1 MYVHIGHYR
10 GSPEESKGEEPSP
23 VLMLR
28 NLKEE
33 VRKED
38 VSGDTLIFYNIRHFT
53 CNLPLICRYL
63 ELLEW
68 TCLL

>member
-1 MYVHIGHYR
+1 MQIYNYR
-10 GSPEESKGEEPSP
+10 DSLDERDKGEEPSP

-38 VSGDTLIFYNIRHFT
+38 VSGEVL
-53 CNLPLICRYL
+53 
-63 ELLEW
+63 
-68 TCLL
+68 

>member
-1 MYVHIGHYR
+1 MTVHVPMHVCTVAIPCR
-10 GSPEESKGEEPSP
+10 GSPEESKGDEASP

-38 VSGDTLIFYNIRHFT
+38 VSGGT
-53 CNLPLICRYL
+53 P
-63 ELLEW
+63 
-68 TCLL
+68 

>member
-1 MYVHIGHYR
+1 MSIVSMHCR
-10 GSPEESKGEEPSP
+10 DSPEESKDDEPSP

-38 VSGDTLIFYNIRHFT
+38 VSGEAPVPSIIGKCSH
-53 CNLPLICRYL
+53 
-63 ELLEW
+63 
-68 TCLL
+68 